1 MTTRLHGLLLAGGK
15 SSRMG
20 RDKASLVVFGSGPTQ
35 AQRAVALL
43 RKFCARTCI
52 SLRPGQA
59 VPAGLEAM
67 PVLQDSPLAQGPL
80 AGILAAFEEDPGAAW
95 LVLACDLPFVSDELL
110 APLVALHAAGEAPPF
125 LAFAS
130 SGDGLPEP
138 LCAIYGP
145 AALPVLKRHAARGHF
160 CPRHIMAAE
169 NTALLA
175 LPDGARHALANL
187 NTPQDLEAALAGT
200 QVR

>member
-1 MTTRLHGLLLAGGK
+1 MTTRLYGLLLAGGK

-20 RDKASLVVFGSGPTQ
+20 RDKASLVVFGGGPTQ
-35 AQRAVALL
+35 AQGAVALL

-95 LVLACDLPFVSDELL
+95 LVLACDLPFVSGELL
-110 APLVALHAAGEAPPF
+110 ALLVARHVAGPATPF

-145 AALPVLKRHAARGHF
+145 AAWPILKRHAARGHF
-160 CPRHIMAAE
+160 CPRHIMADEDAVLLQLPKGAAG
-169 NTALLA
+169 ALT
-175 LPDGARHALANL
+175 NL
-187 NTPQDLEAALAGT
+187 NTPQDLQAALA
-200 QVR
+200 QAR

>member
-20 RDKASLVVFGSGPTQ
+20 CDKASLVVFGGGPTQ
-35 AQRAVALL
+35 AQRAVGLL
-43 RKFCARTCI
+43 RKICARTCI
-52 SLRPGQA
+52 SLRSGQA
-59 VPAGLEAM
+59 VPTGLDGM
-67 PVLQDSPLAQGPL
+67 PVLLDSPLAKGPL

-95 LVLACDLPFVSDELL
+95 LVLACDLPFVSEELL
-110 APLVALHAAGEAPPF
+110 APLVARHAAGEVPPF

-145 AALPVLKRHAARGHF
+145 AALPILKRHAALGNF
-160 CPRHIMAAE
+160 CPRRIMAAE

-187 NTPQDLEAALAGT
+187 NTPQDLEAALA
-200 QVR
+200 QAR

>member
-80 AGILAAFEEDPGAAW
+80 
-95 LVLACDLPFVSDELL
+95 
-110 APLVALHAAGEAPPF
+110 
-125 LAFAS
+125 
-130 SGDGLPEP
+130 
-138 LCAIYGP
+138 
-145 AALPVLKRHAARGHF
+145 
-160 CPRHIMAAE
+160 
-169 NTALLA
+169 
-175 LPDGARHALANL
+175 
-187 NTPQDLEAALAGT
+187 
-200 QVR
+200 